1 MSTKKVARSESAAPG
16 EALSYDE
23 IAARMQQALDTI
35 ASLIPSV
42 PMIMGNTVSYIRQR
56 LGVSPTVI
64 ARAATAAEESSLL
77 RGLMD
82 VADTRDMLDMETA
95 LRPVFKRM
103 NLVNEDLRLALE
115 ARQAKCGAE
124 AMNVYAAAKRLAAG
138 QGAPE
143 IATHLDQI
151 REVMPKGKGPR
162 KKKQTTAPL
171 AASGESQPD
180 EKQ

>member
-1 MSTKKVARSESAAPG
+1 MSNKNVAQSDSAAPG

-35 ASLIPSV
+35 SSLIPSV
-42 PMIMGNTVSYIRQR
+42 PMTMETTVSYIRQR
-56 LGVSPTVI
+56 LGVSPKVI
-64 ARAATAAEESSLL
+64 DRAATAAEESSLL

-82 VADTRDMLDMETA
+82 VADTRDMLDMEKA
-95 LRPVFKRM
+95 LRPVFQRM

-138 QGAPE
+138 QGAHAIVP
-143 IATHLDQI
+143 HVDQI
-151 REVMPKGKGPR
+151 KEVMPKGKGPR
-162 KKKQTTAPL
+162 KKKQTTAPPP
-171 AASGESQPD
+171 ASGEAPD